1 VLRTLLCEL
10 VKLRQQVMNWDTLT
24 ALAARFGAD
33 INLHVAGDFS
43 DCGPAGWWTMARDVA
58 ECDRPPTCPEGIT
71 PDPMAG
77 PWIRLTPT
85 CVSFPD
91 SFNIV
96 LSPADITFPDNC
108 NLPATTLPHDP
119 ELYDA
124 LRWLLPRLLPRQVLR
139 CIYERDELA
148 CVV

>member
-1 VLRTLLCEL
+1 
-10 VKLRQQVMNWDTLT
+10 MNWDTLT